1 MKRILLIIILFL
13 PLLSSAQKNA
23 AFSVYLIGDA
33 GEDTVSGKALLML
46 ESQLLKDPASA
57 VVFLGDNVYPSGFS
71 YSDARSKLHLESQ
84 LNILRSYRGQAYF
97 IPGNH
102 DWDAQRRNGLKKVGE
117 QQQYVNEFLQKH
129 SQVANRQ
136 SAAFFPANGLPG
148 PASVMLNDR
157 LRLVMID
164 TQWFLHFHR
173 KNTAGSKRQTTAA
186 FYRQLDSL
194 LAYSAAQGQQVIVTA
209 HHPMFT
215 NGEHSRRLQPI
226 RFLVNYTPFKVFGL
240 LGLDRL
246 FSQDLSQPRYRK
258 MRKRMLESFGKY
270 DNIIFASG
278 HDHNVQYFREGK
290 VSYIVSGNGSKLSRL
305 KKKKRFDA
313 VFADDTR
320 TGFVKLEYG
329 ADQQVKIVV
338 YRVGEDVKVLDT
350 EHTPN
355 PSQEG
360 N

>member
-1 MKRILLIIILFL
+1 MKRIFLVIILSLPFL
-13 PLLSSAQKNA
+13 LAAQQHA
-23 AFSVYLIGDA
+23 AFSVYLVGDA
-33 GEDTVSGKALLML
+33 GEDTTSGKALLML
-46 ESQLLKDPASA
+46 ESELQKDSASA

-71 YSDARSKLHLESQ
+71 YNNAMSKLHLESQ

-102 DWDAQRRNGLKKVGE
+102 DWDAQRRNGLRKIGE

-129 SQVANRQ
+129 SPVANRN

-148 PASVMLNDR
+148 PASVMLNAR

-164 TQWFLHFHR
+164 TQWFLHFY
-173 KNTAGSKRQTTAA
+173 KKGSTGSKRQTIEA

-226 RFLVNYTPFKVFGL
+226 RFLVNYTPLKVFGL
-240 LGLDRL
+240 FGLDRL

-258 MRKRMLESFGKY
+258 MRKRILASFNKY
-270 DNIIFASG
+270 NNIIYASG

-290 VSYIVSGNGSKLSRL
+290 VSYIVSGNGSKLSHLR
-305 KKKKRFDA
+305 KKKRFDPI
-313 VFADDTR
+313 FEDDTK
-320 TGFVKLEYG
+320 TGFVKLEYSAG
-329 ADQQVKIVV
+329 QKVKIIV
-338 YRVGEDVKVLDT
+338 YRVGEDVKVL
-350 EHTPN
+350 
-355 PSQEG
+355 EG